1 MKVEETCV
9 GLMLSCVFIEWS
21 GLAGAGGGDGT
32 LHLGTIQISVTP
44 SLCSTAP

>member
-21 GLAGAGGGDGT
+21 GLAGAGGDGT